1 MRAGAVSNRRPVL
14 TVIAGTNG
22 AGKSSIVGQ
31 FMRQRGGDYFNPDEW
46 AQVLRANDPALS
58 QTDANSLAWLAG
70 RDMLESAIEQGRDH
84 VFETTLGGNT
94 IPLLISRA
102 AARGH
107 RVVVW
112 YVGLDSP
119 AIHLR
124 RVRARVQHGGHDIP
138 EARIRERFD
147 RSIENLV
154 TLVPH
159 IDELKLFDNTAEA
172 DLTRGEPPIM
182 RALLH
187 VRGRKIVS
195 CVNLTEVPN
204 WAKPVFLACLAR

>member
-1 MRAGAVSNRRPVL
+1 MSDRRPVL

-22 AGKSSIVGQ
+22 AGKSSIIGQ
-31 FMRQRGGDYFNPDEW
+31 FLREHGGDYFNPDEW
-46 AQVLRANDPALS
+46 AQVLRVNDPTLN
-58 QTDANSLAWLAG
+58 QTDANSLAWRAG

-102 AARGH
+102 GMHGH

-112 YVGLDSP
+112 CVGLDSP
-119 AIHLR
+119 ELHLR

-138 EARIRERFD
+138 EAKIRERFD

-154 TLVPH
+154 ALVPH
-159 IDELKLFDNTAEA
+159 IDELKLFDNSTEV
-172 DLTRGEPPIM
+172 DLTRGESPDL

-195 CVNLTEVPN
+195 CMELTEVPN
-204 WAKPVFLACLAR
+204 WAKPVFLACMIR